1 MGLFPQSF
9 IDDLKAQAD
18 IVQVVQDYVP
28 LKKAGNSYKGVCPFH
43 SEKTPS
49 FHVHRDKGFFHCFG
63 CHTGGDVL
71 KFLELQEKL
80 GFQDAV
86 RQLAQRFGVQVPEP
100 NTSRDA
106 AAETERESMLL
117 VHEAAAEFFTS
128 CLADAAG
135 RSAREHL
142 DKRGMSRETTE
153 LLGLGF
159 APPTGDS
166 LITHLRA
173 RGYSDELLQ
182 RSGLAAARD
191 GRPLIDRFRN
201 RLVIPIARDSG
212 SVIAF
217 GARALRPDQQ
227 PKYLNSPE
235 TAIYSKARTLYGL
248 HLSRSAI
255 RKAGY
260 AVLVEGYFDLAQA
273 VQAGVTPV
281 VASCGTAVGVQQV
294 KLLKRFTSKVI
305 VSFDPDPAG
314 DSASARSGELLL
326 AEGFQVNVAVLAEGE
341 DPDTCIRR
349 HGADGYVEKLHTSR
363 PYLEYLLDREA
374 SQRDLTRGDHQREFL
389 TRMLHVAARIPD
401 AVARDLFADR
411 LAHKA
416 RVLEDVVRMEIRKA
430 AVARRTTLDGDGVAP
445 HVSTRTPVKA
455 AEKGLL
461 WALVRDTSSA
471 LEAIAE
477 LTDDDLAG
485 LATAPILTTARSL
498 ADWPTDTVLATL
510 RERLSTEEEE
520 WMARVGAEDQAAAP
534 AAACGQ
540 ELRRRGYERQ
550 RTAVQ
555 DEIDRCQQLGT
566 PSAMAEIDQLWL
578 KKRALL
584 TKLESLRS

>member
-28 LKKAGNSYKGVCPFH
+28 LKKAGNSYKGLCPFH
-43 SEKTPS
+43 TEKTPS
-49 FHVHRDKGFFHCFG
+49 FHVHADKGFFHCFG
-63 CHTGGDVL
+63 CNVGGDVL

-86 RQLAQRFGVQVPEP
+86 RQLAHRFGVQVPEP
-100 NTSRDA
+100 DTERDA
-106 AAETERESMLL
+106 AAESEREAMLGA
-117 VHEAAAEFFTS
+117 HEAATEFFRS
-128 CLADAAG
+128 CLADPAG
-135 RSAREHL
+135 RPAREHL
-142 DKRGMSRETTE
+142 DAREVTRDTTE

-159 APPTGDS
+159 APASRDS
-166 LITHLRA
+166 LTTHLRA

-191 GRPLIDRFRN
+191 GRSLTDRFRN

-212 SVIAF
+212 STIAF
-217 GARALRPDQQ
+217 GARALQPDQQ

-248 HLSRSAI
+248 HLSKSAI

-260 AVLVEGYFDLAQA
+260 AVLVEGYFDFAQA
-273 VQAGVTPV
+273 LQAGVTAV
-281 VASCGTAVGVQQV
+281 VASCGTAVNERQV
-294 KLLKRFTSKVI
+294 KLLKRFASKVI

-314 DSASARSGELLL
+314 AGASARTGELLL
-326 AEGFQVNVAVLAEGE
+326 AEGLQVNVAVLEDGE

-349 HGADGYVEKLHTSR
+349 HGAAGYVEKLRTSQ

-374 SQRDLTRGDHQREFL
+374 AQRDLTRGDHQHEFL
-389 TRMLHVAARIPD
+389 TRMLQVAARIPD
-401 AVARDLFADR
+401 AATRDLFADR

-416 RVLEDVVRMEIRKA
+416 RILEDVVRTEIRKA
-430 AVARRTTLDGDGVAP
+430 AVARRTTLDKAQI
-445 HVSTRTPVKA
+445 STRRPVKT
-455 AEKGLL
+455 AEKGLI

-471 LEAIAE
+471 LVAIAD
-477 LTDDDLAG
+477 LTDHDLAG
-485 LATAPILTTARSL
+485 LATAPILATARSL
-498 ADWPTDTVLATL
+498 ADWPADTVLETL
-510 RERLSTEEEE
+510 RERLSKEEAE
-520 WMARVGAEDQAAAP
+520 WMARIGAQDQASAP
-534 AAACGQ
+534 VAACGQ
-540 ELRRRGYERQ
+540 ELKRRGYERE
-550 RTAVQ
+550 RVAVQ

-566 PSAMAEIDQLWL
+566 PAALAEIDVLWQ

-584 TKLESLRS
+584 TKLESLRT

>member
-63 CHTGGDVL
+63 CHAGGDVL

-100 NTSRDA
+100 NTRQDA

-117 VHEAAAEFFTS
+117 AHEAAAEFFTS
-128 CLADAAG
+128 CLADTAG
-135 RSAREHL
+135 RTAREHL
-142 DKRGMSRETTE
+142 DARGMSRETTE

-191 GRPLIDRFRN
+191 GRPLIDRFRD

-430 AVARRTTLDGDGVAP
+430 AVARRTTLDGDGVAR

-471 LEAIAE
+471 LEAITE

-498 ADWPTDTVLATL
+498 ADWPMDTVLTTL
-510 RERLSTEEEE
+510 RERLSTEEAE
-520 WMARVGAEDQAAAP
+520 WMARVGAEDQAVAP

-578 KKRALL
+578 KKRDLL

>member
-1 MGLFPQSF
+1 MGLFPQLF

-28 LKKAGNSYKGVCPFH
+28 LKKAGNSYKGLCPFH

-63 CHTGGDVL
+63 CGAGGDVL

-86 RQLAQRFGVQVPEP
+86 RQLAQRFGVEVPEP
-100 NTSRDA
+100 NTERDA
-106 AAETERESMLL
+106 AAETEREAMLGA
-117 VHEAAAEFFTS
+117 HEAATEFFRS
-128 CLADAAG
+128 RLADAVG
-135 RSAREHL
+135 RPAREHL
-142 DKRGMSRETTE
+142 DARDVTHETME

-159 APPTGDS
+159 APPTRDS

-173 RGYSDELLQ
+173 RGYSDELLL
-182 RSGLAAARD
+182 RSGLATARD
-191 GRPLIDRFRN
+191 GQPLIDRFRN
-201 RLVIPIARDSG
+201 RLVVPIARDTG

-217 GARALRPDQQ
+217 GARALQPDQQ
-227 PKYLNSPE
+227 PKYLNSRE
-235 TAIYSKARTLYGL
+235 TSIYSKARTLYGL
-248 HLSRSAI
+248 HLARSAI

-281 VASCGTAVGVQQV
+281 VAACGTAVSEQQV

-314 DSASARSGELLL
+314 DGAAARSGELLL
-326 AEGFQVNVAVLAEGE
+326 ALGLQVNVAVLEEGE

-349 HGADGYVEKLHTSR
+349 HGAAGYVEKLRTSR

-374 SQRDLTRGDHQREFL
+374 AQRDLTRGDYQREFL

-401 AVARDLFADR
+401 AATRDLFADR

-416 RVLEDVVRMEIRKA
+416 RILEDVVRMEIRKA
-430 AVARRTTLDGDGVAP
+430 AVARRTTLDER
-445 HVSTRTPVKA
+445 HVSARPPVKT
-455 AEKGLL
+455 AEKGLI
-461 WALVRDTSSA
+461 WALVRDTPSA
-471 LEAIAE
+471 LVVIAE

-485 LATAPILTTARSL
+485 LATAPILSTARSL
-498 ADWPTDTVLATL
+498 ADWPTDIVLDTL
-510 RERLSTEEEE
+510 RERLSTEEAD
-520 WMARVGAEDQAAAP
+520 WMARLAAEDRPPAP

-540 ELRRRGYERQ
+540 ELKRRGYERE
-550 RTAVQ
+550 RVAVQ
-555 DEIDRCQQLGT
+555 NQIDRCQQLGT
-566 PSAMAEIDQLWL
+566 PSALAEIDLLWR
-578 KKRALL
+578 KKHALL
-584 TKLESLRS
+584 MKLESLRT

>member
-1 MGLFPQSF
+1 MGLFPQLF

-28 LKKAGNSYKGVCPFH
+28 LKKAGNSYKGLCPFH

-63 CHTGGDVL
+63 CGAGGDVL

-86 RQLAQRFGVQVPEP
+86 RQLAQRFGVEVPEP
-100 NTSRDA
+100 NTERDA
-106 AAETERESMLL
+106 AAETEREAMLGA
-117 VHEAAAEFFTS
+117 HEAAAEFFRS
-128 CLADAAG
+128 RLADAVG
-135 RSAREHL
+135 RPAREHL
-142 DKRGMSRETTE
+142 DARDVTHETTE

-159 APPTGDS
+159 APPTRDS

-173 RGYSDELLQ
+173 RGYSDELLL
-182 RSGLAAARD
+182 RSGLATARD
-191 GRPLIDRFRN
+191 GQPMIDRFRN
-201 RLVIPIARDSG
+201 RLVVPIARDTG

-217 GARALRPDQQ
+217 GARALQPDQQ
-227 PKYLNSPE
+227 PKYLNSRE
-235 TAIYSKARTLYGL
+235 TPIYSKARTLYGL
-248 HLSRSAI
+248 HLAKSAI

-281 VASCGTAVGVQQV
+281 VAACGTAVSEQQV

-314 DSASARSGELLL
+314 DGAAARSGELLIAL
-326 AEGFQVNVAVLAEGE
+326 GLQVNVALLAEGE

-349 HGADGYVEKLHTSR
+349 HGAAGYVDKLRTSR

-374 SQRDLTRGDHQREFL
+374 AQRDLTRGDHQREFL

-401 AVARDLFADR
+401 AATRDLFADR

-416 RVLEDVVRMEIRKA
+416 RILEDVVRTEIRKA
-430 AVARRTTLDGDGVAP
+430 AVARRTTLDER
-445 HVSTRTPVKA
+445 HVSARSPVKT
-455 AEKGLL
+455 AEKGLI
-461 WALVRDTSSA
+461 WALVRDTPSA
-471 LEAIAE
+471 LVAIAE

-485 LATAPILTTARSL
+485 LATAPILSTARSL
-498 ADWPTDTVLATL
+498 ADWPEDTVLDTL
-510 RERLSTEEEE
+510 RERLSTEEAD
-520 WMARVGAEDQAAAP
+520 WMARLAAEDRPPAP

-540 ELRRRGYERQ
+540 ELKRRGYERE
-550 RTAVQ
+550 RVAVQ
-555 DEIDRCQQLGT
+555 DQIDRCQQLGT
-566 PSAMAEIDQLWL
+566 PSALAEIDLLWR

-584 TKLESLRS
+584 MKLESLRT

>member
-28 LKKAGNSYKGVCPFH
+28 LKKAGTSYKGLCPFH

-63 CHTGGDVL
+63 CGVGGDVL
-71 KFLELQEKL
+71 KFIELEEKL

-86 RQLAQRFGVQVPEP
+86 RQLAQRFGVEVPEP
-100 NTSRDA
+100 DTERDA
-106 AAETERESMLL
+106 AAEAEREALL
-117 VHEAAAEFFTS
+117 GAHEAAAAFFRS
-128 CLADAAG
+128 RLADAAG
-135 RSAREHL
+135 RTAREHL
-142 DKRGMSRETTE
+142 DARHVTRETTE

-159 APPTGDS
+159 APPAPDS

-173 RGYSDELLQ
+173 RGYSDQLLL
-182 RSGLAAARD
+182 RSGLAAARV

-201 RLVIPIARDSG
+201 RLVIPIARDTG
-212 SVIAF
+212 SIIAF

-235 TAIYSKARTLYGL
+235 TTIYSKARTLYGL
-248 HLSRSAI
+248 HLSKSAI

-260 AVLVEGYFDLAQA
+260 AVLVEGYFDFAQA
-273 VQAGVTPV
+273 IQAGVAPV
-281 VASCGTAVGVQQV
+281 VASCGTAVNEHQV

-314 DSASARSGELLL
+314 AGASARSGELLV
-326 AEGFQVNVAVLAEGE
+326 AEGLQVNVAVLADGE

-349 HGADGYVEKLHTSR
+349 HGAAGYVEKLRTSR

-374 SQRDLTRGDHQREFL
+374 AEHDLSRGDHQREFL

-401 AVARDLFADR
+401 AATRDLFGDR

-416 RVLEDVVRMEIRKA
+416 RILEDVVRTEIRKA
-430 AVARRTTLDGDGVAP
+430 AVSRRTTLDARQIPV
-445 HVSTRTPVKA
+445 RRPVKT
-455 AEKGLL
+455 AEKGLI
-461 WALVRDTSSA
+461 WALVRDTPSA
-471 LEAIAE
+471 LKAIAE

-485 LATAPILTTARSL
+485 LTTAPILSTARSL
-498 ADWPTDTVLATL
+498 ADWPSDTVLDTL
-510 RERLSTEEEE
+510 CERLSTEEAD
-520 WMARVGAEDQAAAP
+520 WMARVGAQEAPAP

-540 ELRRRGYERQ
+540 ELRRLRYERQ
-550 RTAVQ
+550 RTALQ

-566 PSAMAEIDQLWL
+566 PSALAEIDLLWQ
-578 KKRALL
+578 KKLELL